1 MNFNPLFTIEVST
14 INSASDKK
22 DLRNYVAN
30 LAIK

>member
-14 INSASDKK
+14 TNSASYKK

-30 LAIK
+30 LAIE